1 MLYFLTLFLQ
11 FKIKYIYV
19 HMCSQEWN
27 HTTPSSTILRS
38 PILARAVR
46 LIPLEDTINI
56 EECDEMK
63 KQTRSKMGHRYW
75 TSSKPSRLLHPIGSH
90 VFDPFLDII

>member
-1 MLYFLTLFLQ
+1 M
-11 FKIKYIYV
+11 YV
-19 HMCSQEWN
+19 HMYSQEY

-56 EECDEMK
+56 EECEEMR